1 MPYGTESMS
10 RANPAGRPLM
20 RRKRSSEIGGRL
32 IGGFC
37 LVRTHEARISPI
49 VPVTMAIENIVL
61 NEK

>member
-1 MPYGTESMS
+1 MS

-32 IGGFC
+32 TGGFC
-37 LVRTHEARISPI
+37 LVRTQEARMRPM
-49 VPVTMAIENIVL
+49 VPVRIAMAKIVL